1 MMSARRP
8 PFGLLSS
15 LCVIVSVLV
24 SMTAMGVFSA
34 APAMA
39 SAGCPNE
46 QIRRESSTD
55 PATGEAYSAGL
66 PDCRAYEM
74 VSPPEKNNGGIYSGN
89 AGFPVAV
96 DGDAVGFF
104 SQNAFGGAENVLQP
118 GAVNSYI
125 ARRTASGWTT
135 SSAIP
140 SRGMLAHPDTAN
152 PLDGSPSALSSL
164 ATCGLNVVDN
174 YTNGTDAICAL
185 RQADGAWL
193 PTPDYPMITGAMYGG
208 SDGLT
213 PVYLGGASN
222 LSDVL
227 FQSEDEDPFLPTD
240 TSTRFG
246 DGLYEVVGLGGSSP
260 ELRLV
265 NVDDSGHEI
274 GSNEGT
280 HLGGISE
287 DNGEA
292 HACRYLGSEESGGSY
307 QAISDD
313 GATIFFT
320 ACPSN
325 TEGGVNEIYARVDA
339 TSTVPSTVDISD
351 PAEEGV
357 SECSRCVTTP
367 TSAVYQG
374 ASADGSKVFFTTSQ
388 QLLDG
393 DTDTT
398 NDLYEYDF
406 DNPPGQKLI
415 QVSAGGAGDLTPG
428 VGAQVQGGVVSMS
441 TDGSHVYFV
450 AHGVL
455 TTVPS
460 SEGQV
465 AQADAENL
473 YSWERDAAYPQGYTR
488 FVGLLCSGSGKS
500 GAVTAGSCPVAS
512 TASDSALWEA
522 EPHLVQTTPDG
533 RYLVFTTY
541 AQLIN
546 AGPETDSDEAQ
557 DVYRYDSQ
565 TGQLRRVSIAEP
577 SFPASENGNTPGM
590 NAAVEPMIYFYSHS
604 AALADINDFNRAI
617 SENGEYIVFHTPE
630 QLQADDTNTGAEPGC
645 GEKQGAGT
653 GCDVYVWHEGS
664 VAMVSDGKTARSE
677 ETADGDAS
685 VSASGGDVFFFTT
698 TRLVGQDS
706 DQLQDLYDARMG
718 GGFPA
723 PTPESSCS
731 GDACQGSQPSPQS
744 FGSPGSLSLSG
755 AGNLTPPANVSPPSP
770 IKPKALT
777 GAQKLA
783 RALRACAK
791 KPRKQRA
798 GCETQ
803 ARKRYGSAVPTR
815 TRPKVKKTA
824 NTETVKQT
832 DQRGQR

>member
-1 MMSARRP
+1 
-8 PFGLLSS
+8 
-15 LCVIVSVLV
+15 
-24 SMTAMGVFSA
+24 
-34 APAMA
+34 
-39 SAGCPNE
+39 
-46 QIRRESSTD
+46 
-55 PATGEAYSAGL
+55 
-66 PDCRAYEM
+66 
-74 VSPPEKNNGGIYSGN
+74 
-89 AGFPVAV
+89 
-96 DGDAVGFF
+96 
-104 SQNAFGGAENVLQP
+104 
-118 GAVNSYI
+118 
-125 ARRTASGWTT
+125 
-135 SSAIP
+135 
-140 SRGMLAHPDTAN
+140 MLAHPDTAN
-152 PLDGSPSALSSL
+152 PLDGSPSALLSL

-185 RQADGAWL
+185 GQGDGAWL
-193 PTPDYPMITGAMYGG
+193 STPDYPNITGIMYS

-213 PVYLGGASN
+213 PIYLGGSSN

-227 FQSEDEDPFLPTD
+227 FESENSQSEASGHFLPAD
-240 TSTRFG
+240 TSTIFG

-280 HLGGISE
+280 HLGGISK

-292 HACRYLGSEESGGSY
+292 QACTDLGSEGYGESY

-325 TEGGVNEIYARVDA
+325 TEGGVNEVYARVDA
-339 TSTVPSTVDISD
+339 ASTVPSTVDISD
-351 PAEEGV
+351 PAEEGA
-357 SECSRCVTTP
+357 SECTTCSATP
-367 TSAVYQG
+367 ASAVYQG

-388 QLLDG
+388 QLLDS

-406 DNPPGQKLI
+406 DNPPGQNLI

-441 TDGSHVYFV
+441 ADGSHVYFV
-450 AHGVL
+450 ARGVL

-465 AQADAENL
+465 AQVGAENL

-500 GAVTAGSCPVAS
+500 GAVTAGFCPVAS
-512 TASDSALWEA
+512 AASDSALWEST
-522 EPHLVQTTPDG
+522 PHLARVTPDG
-533 RYLVFTTY
+533 RYLVLTTY
-541 AQLIN
+541 AQLIS
-546 AGPETDSDEAQ
+546 AGPEADSDEAQ
-557 DVYRYDSQ
+557 DVYRYDSL
-565 TGQLRRVSIAEP
+565 TGQLRRVSIGEP

-590 NAAVEPMIYFYSHS
+590 NAAIKPMILTGDHS
-604 AALADINDFNRAI
+604 AALADINDFNRAV

-630 QLQADDTNTGAEPGC
+630 QLQADDANTGAEPGC
-645 GEKQGAGT
+645 EGRGAET

-677 ETADGDAS
+677 ETEDGDAS
-685 VSASGGDVFFFTT
+685 VSASGADVFFFTA

-706 DQLQDLYDARMG
+706 DQLDDLYDARIG

-723 PTPESSCS
+723 PSPESSCA
-731 GDACQGSQPSPQS
+731 GDACQGSQSPSPS

-770 IKPKALT
+770 IKPKPKALT

-798 GCETQ
+798 GCEKQ
-803 ARKRYGSAVPTR
+803 ARKRYGPAAPTR
-815 TRPKVKKTA
+815 TGPKVKKTA
-824 NTETVKQT
+824 KTETVKQI
-832 DQRGQR
+832 DQRGQ